1 MKSFGKG
8 LFWIGFILLMGV
20 VIGYLITMLAGVVA
34 FASLVTALTF
44 CGLILVGGI
53 FMLSGRAYER
63 KGEIKSQLKDLEA
76 AERNF
81 SSTDTAGKTT
91 L

>member
-34 FASLVTALTF
+34 FASLVSARTV
-44 CGLILVGGI
+44 CGLI
-53 FMLSGRAYER
+53 
-63 KGEIKSQLKDLEA
+63 
-76 AERNF
+76 
-81 SSTDTAGKTT
+81 
-91 L
+91 

>member
-34 FASLVTALTF
+34 FASWVTALTF
-44 CGLILVGGI
+44 CGLISRWYFHAHRSCV
-53 FMLSGRAYER
+53 
-63 KGEIKSQLKDLEA
+63 
-76 AERNF
+76 
-81 SSTDTAGKTT
+81 
-91 L
+91 

>member
-20 VIGYLITMLAGVVA
+20 VIAYMITMFAGVVA
-34 FASLVTALTF
+34 FASWVTALTF

-53 FMLSGRAYER
+53 FMLVGRTYER
-63 KGEIKSQLKDLEA
+63 KGEMKHFITSETKGAQQSINPPTPPQV
-76 AERNF
+76 
-81 SSTDTAGKTT
+81 
-91 L
+91 